1 VPYMLKG
8 NRLVSTLPEYLAH
21 RFAKAFGLATV
32 AVPYE
37 ASVFNIELVWP
48 QRLHAEPDQQWFR
61 ELLSKMLRMNH
72 LVGPG

>member
-1 VPYMLKG
+1 M
-8 NRLVSTLPEYLAH
+8 R
-21 RFAKAFGLATV
+21 FGLATV

-37 ASVFNIELVWP
+37 ANVFNIELVWP